1 MSWVTAFQKFG
12 HRIFIAYIELKIEG
26 NWEKVVESYGGDI
39 VIHHEILT
47 AKRTEGCFV
56 HIIEP
61 DGLRRIIQFTD
72 GGTIALHQN
81 ILSYHPDQI
90 VESHEVDEKAQAG
103 KGKTRD
109 IIS

>member
-1 MSWVTAFQKFG
+1 MSWAIAFQKFG

-26 NWEKVVESYGGDI
+26 EWDRVVESLVDRAVHYDL
-39 VIHHEILT
+39 LT
-47 AKRTEGCFV
+47 AKSHEKCVV

-61 DGLRRIIQFTD
+61 DGLRRILQFTK

-90 VESHEVDEKAQAG
+90 VESHVVDEKAQTG
-103 KGKTRD
+103 KGKLRD
-109 IIS
+109 TLE